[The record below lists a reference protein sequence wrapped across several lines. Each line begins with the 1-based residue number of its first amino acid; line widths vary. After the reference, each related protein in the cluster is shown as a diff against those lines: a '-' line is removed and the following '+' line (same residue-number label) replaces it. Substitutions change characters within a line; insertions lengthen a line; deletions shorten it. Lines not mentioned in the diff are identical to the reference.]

1 MLLKQKSKGGTF
13 VNYKAYFLEL
23 SNTHCFKRSN
33 TNNGKT
39 DQVRLAESRATIREC
54 IFQECIIL
62 CARSSHILYACYST
76 MNND

>member
-13 VNYKAYFLEL
+13 VNYKAYFFEL

-39 DQVRLAESRATIREC
+39 DEVRLAESRATIREC
-54 IFQECIIL
+54 IF
-62 CARSSHILYACYST
+62 
-76 MNND
+76 

>member
-13 VNYKAYFLEL
+13 VNYKAYFFEL

-39 DQVRLAESRATIREC
+39 DQVRLAESPE
-54 IFQECIIL
+54 Q
-62 CARSSHILYACYST
+62 
-76 MNND
+76 

>member
-13 VNYKAYFLEL
+13 VNYKAYFFELL

-54 IFQECIIL
+54 IF
-62 CARSSHILYACYST
+62 
-76 MNND
+76 